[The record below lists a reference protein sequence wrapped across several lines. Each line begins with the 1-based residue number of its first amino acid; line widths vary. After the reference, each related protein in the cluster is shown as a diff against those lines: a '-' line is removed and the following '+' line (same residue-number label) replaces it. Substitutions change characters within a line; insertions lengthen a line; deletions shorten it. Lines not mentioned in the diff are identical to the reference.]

1 MARRRSSLL
10 SPTALLR
17 RNALYKGA
25 FGGSRGWMAVGVV
38 LWGPRIARK
47 YLGKQEDVIAV
58 EKLTAGQVVCI
69 ESITPPTRTQ
79 RKAIKRA
86 K

>member
-1 MARRRSSLL
+1 
-10 SPTALLR
+10 
-17 RNALYKGA
+17 
-25 FGGSRGWMAVGVV
+25 MAVGVV

-47 YLGKQEDVIAV
+47 YLGKQEQVIAV

-69 ESITPPTRTQ
+69 ESLEPLTRKE

>member
-1 MARRRSSLL
+1 
-10 SPTALLR
+10 
-17 RNALYKGA
+17 
-25 FGGSRGWMAVGVV
+25 MAVGVV

-47 YLGKQEDVIAV
+47 YLVKQEDVIAV